1 MNIILA
7 VVFGISSASNPSL
20 GAYQASKPLQM
31 IVDGGS
37 GGGSSS
43 GEDFTYCRFHC

>member
-1 MNIILA
+1 MSIFLA
-7 VVFGISSASNPSL
+7 VVLGISSAANPSL
-20 GAYQASKPLQM
+20 GAYQVAKPLHM